1 MFKNNEK
8 RKAVFEE
15 ITECRPEEIWL
26 ENWNEKME
34 KDADKYMT
42 DAEENK
48 DMQLLA
54 TGNKLRKAAK
64 VNIDPKSRKKA

>member
-1 MFKNNEK
+1 MQT
-8 RKAVFEE
+8 RRDL
-15 ITECRPEEIWL
+15 IR
-26 ENWNEKME
+26 NWNEKME

-54 TGNKLRKAAK
+54 TGNKLRKAA
-64 VNIDPKSRKKA
+64 